1 MQADE
6 AASRHAQSHL
16 RRFAPV
22 VWWGSLVEV
31 HSAIC
36 RLHRD
41 KEISDLHKQGAVARL
56 RLLNRGWREILP
68 DDQVRDLATQL
79 LGTHSLRAADS
90 LQLAASL
97 IWCEQRP
104 SKRSFICGD
113 QRLAKAADSLG
124 SRTLKSCPLNGISR
138 LIFISSC
145 NHRTSQRELVPLLF
159 KDPVFLAARPT
170 TSILIRARSVV
181 QVHPGPPSQS
191 PIITRLFSLFPFR
204 GFPRK
209 PDLSTICQL
218 YDWSNGTTLRG

>member
-1 MQADE
+1 VKKSTAFWDASALVPLCIHE

-36 RLHRD
+36 RLRRD
-41 KEISDLHKQGAVARL
+41 REISDRDKQGAVARL

-79 LGTHSLRAADS
+79 LDTYTLRAADS

-97 IWCEQRP
+97 TWCEQRP

-113 QRLAKAADSLG
+113 QRLAKAAESAGFSVLEL
-124 SRTLKSCPLNGISR
+124 SRA
-138 LIFISSC
+138 
-145 NHRTSQRELVPLLF
+145 VP
-159 KDPVFLAARPT
+159 
-170 TSILIRARSVV
+170 
-181 QVHPGPPSQS
+181 
-191 PIITRLFSLFPFR
+191 
-204 GFPRK
+204 
-209 PDLSTICQL
+209 
-218 YDWSNGTTLRG
+218 

>member
-1 MQADE
+1 MKKSTAFWDASALVPLCIHE

-41 KEISDLHKQGAVARL
+41 REISDRDKQGAVARL

-68 DDQVRDLATQL
+68 DDKVRDLATQL
-79 LGTHSLRAADS
+79 LDTYTLRAADS

-97 IWCEQRP
+97 TWCEQRP

-113 QRLAKAADSLG
+113 QRLAKAAESAGFSVLEL
-124 SRTLKSCPLNGISR
+124 SRV
-138 LIFISSC
+138 
-145 NHRTSQRELVPLLF
+145 VP
-159 KDPVFLAARPT
+159 
-170 TSILIRARSVV
+170 
-181 QVHPGPPSQS
+181 
-191 PIITRLFSLFPFR
+191 
-204 GFPRK
+204 
-209 PDLSTICQL
+209 
-218 YDWSNGTTLRG
+218 